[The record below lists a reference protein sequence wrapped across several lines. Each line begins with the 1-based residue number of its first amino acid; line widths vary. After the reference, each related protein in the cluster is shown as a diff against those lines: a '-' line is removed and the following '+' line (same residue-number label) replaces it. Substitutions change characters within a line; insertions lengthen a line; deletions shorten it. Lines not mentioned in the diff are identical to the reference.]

1 MKKLCYFKI
10 VSLVYDI
17 KFIMKFLMKIM
28 FILTAL
34 IRKINTTNSSGKIGV
49 RPLTTVFQNEI
60 GKVTKYINDEMYEV
74 IEEFYKTK
82 K

>member
-28 FILTAL
+28 FIWTAL
-34 IRKINTTNSSGKIGV
+34 IRKINTTNSSAKIGV
-49 RPLTTVFQNEI
+49 RLLTTVSQNEI